1 MGIRLLRF
9 CMFSFKKDSKFE
21 ALWGSVYFI
30 LRFFWLEW
38 VRCVSVDA
46 ISTSADLTC
55 LFCSKRASNLKVWFV
70 SVDAI
75 TTSADL
81 CSTWLRNPYQN
92 QADQR
97 NSGEHRGWLG
107 GSQLSQIS
115 WKHMALKPPNPPTL
129 GGWGPQL
136 WGAGGQTPIPQ
147 PPNLG
152 GLRAQISW
160 NHRAL
165 KHPQPPKFGGLEAPT
180 LGVWGPD
187 PNPPIPQTLGGCVG
201 PFIVFTRFKLQIWS
215 LAGCVCFYVF
225 FFNRSHNFWGQA
237 PLLHIEL

>member
-46 ISTSADLTC
+46 ISASADLTC
-55 LFCSKRASNLKVWFV
+55 LFCSNRASNLMVWFV

-75 TTSADL
+75 TANADL
-81 CSTWLRNPYQN
+81 CSNEFRRT
-92 QADQR
+92 
-97 NSGEHRGWLG
+97 RGLIGG
-107 GSQLSQIS
+107 GSQLSQIC

-136 WGAGGQTPIPQ
+136 WGLGARGRTPIPQ
-147 PPNLG
+147 SPKLLG
-152 GLRAQISW
+152 GAWVHFYAFWSSKASNLKPCRLCLFLR
-160 NHRAL
+160 
-165 KHPQPPKFGGLEAPT
+165 
-180 LGVWGPD
+180 
-187 PNPPIPQTLGGCVG
+187 
-201 PFIVFTRFKLQIWS
+201 
-215 LAGCVCFYVF
+215 F
-225 FFNRSHNFWGQA
+225 F
-237 PLLHIEL
+237 